1 MEKASG
7 YSKNN
12 QLHGMELISVVPM
25 KSFSMGMTGM
35 RNLVVLLVA
44 LTVLAVVILNQM
56 VSARISKAIAPS
68 E

>member
-1 MEKASG
+1 
-7 YSKNN
+7 
-12 QLHGMELISVVPM
+12 M

-56 VSARISKAIAPS
+56 VSARISKPLRRLNDSVKEWEAGNMNPDIYIGGS
-68 E
+68 